1 MKTKS
6 PRGLRV
12 YTLSRPSQRELT
24 IWCWILKSIY
34 FVSVSCLK
42 ISPEN
47 WQKKLKKKQFAKL
60 KFWKAKIQKWGGN
73 GGSKKG
79 GIRESLAGYFL
90 DFSKFDK
97 MFFKIQFQSIS
108 TPSSPR
114 QPLFFLQMNV
124 SGPGYKAGIDI
135 VVEGAIERKL
145 EDVVLV
151 VALGKST
158 SVQHELWSVNWLN
171 VSNYLQLF
179 R

>member
-1 MKTKS
+1 MFKNFPRKLAKKLAKKVAKKTVCK
-6 PRGLRV
+6 
-12 YTLSRPSQRELT
+12 TE
-24 IWCWILKSIY
+24 ILES
-34 FVSVSCLK
+34 K
-42 ISPEN
+42 ISKVR
-47 WQKKLKKKQFAKL
+47 W
-60 KFWKAKIQKWGGN
+60 KWGQQERRDQG
-73 GGSKKG
+73 K
-79 GIRESLAGYFL
+79 LAGYFL

-158 SVQHELWSVNWLN
+158 SVQHKL
-171 VSNYLQLF
+171 
-179 R
+179 